1 MSEPK
6 KGQELKL
13 LSKPPT
19 LAVDGNFIGL
29 NDKNYGDLTFFQISN
44 QTDEIV
50 EANGVSSVRMT
61 LEQFKLLR
69 DSLIKII
76 EEHEKKMTEKK

>member
-1 MSEPK
+1 MPEPV

-44 QTDEIV
+44 QTDKVV
-50 EANGVSSVRMT
+50 EANGVASIRMT

-69 DSLIKII
+69 DSLIKVID
-76 EEHEKKMTEKK
+76 EHQKKTEKK

>member
-1 MSEPK
+1 MLEPK
-6 KGQELKL
+6 KAKELKL

-44 QTDEIV
+44 QTKEVV
-50 EANGVSSVRMT
+50 EANGVASIRMT

-69 DSLIKII
+69 DSLIKVIG
-76 EEHEKKMTEKK
+76 EHEKKMTEKK